1 MKLTERKELFMNHI
15 QKKGKNK
22 SIAHTLVKLLI
33 FCSLIPIFILFAVSY
48 LTFSNVLITRNNTTK
63 TSSVGIIQNES
74 LKLNT
79 QTASTLESV
88 AKGTMLNRS
97 KFDAVQ
103 IGGILKLVAN
113 SNKDIVGATFVDSK
127 NHAISTTKSETYANA
142 KNTEWYKKAVNNE
155 GKIIWT
161 SPYLD
166 DQTDNYVTSCAIAV
180 RNQSNQL
187 GVVSLEIT
195 YKNIEFVVKKM
206 KVGKTGRVA
215 LVSKSARVLASRDT
229 TSSDINKK
237 FPTEINAFKR
247 GNDVSNDS
255 VFKAIKNAPT
265 RQGYIR
271 VSNGK
276 AKYLNIAEEN
286 SGNIFNLLNPNA
298 AIADVYYDKGAKGS
312 NSWAVA
318 AVARNDLYRDRY
330 NLENWIIIMAF
341 VIMLII
347 VVSSE
352 FIKKALRSGTKHF
365 VDVFASSAKGNFS
378 LVPEDIGND
387 VSGAERFGRKL
398 FVPAKDGNEFG
409 QIVYAYNIMVK
420 SMVELIHNVQKQS
433 KNVAQMSDSLLE
445 LSKQTGKATEEVSQ
459 TITGI
464 ADVTSSQAEET
475 QESVTKLKELSEI
488 IDQLHTNV
496 ISMNEE
502 AKQSS
507 EINQE
512 NMNTMNKVNSS

>member
-1 MKLTERKELFMNHI
+1 MNHI
-15 QKKGKNK
+15 QKKSKNK

-33 FCSLIPIFILFAVSY
+33 FCSFIPVLIIFAVSY
-48 LTFSNVLITRNNTTK
+48 LTFSNVLINRNNTTK

-88 AKGTMLNRS
+88 AKGTMLNGS

-127 NHAISTTKSETYANA
+127 NHAISTTKSETYTNA

-166 DQTDNYVTSCAIAV
+166 DQTDSYVKSCAIAV

-206 KVGKTGRVA
+206 KVGNTGRVA

-237 FPTEINAFKR
+237 IPTEINAFKR

-255 VFKAIKNAPT
+255 VFKTIKNAPT

-276 AKYLNIAEEN
+276 AEYL
-286 SGNIFNLLNPNA
+286 
-298 AIADVYYDKGAKGS
+298 
-312 NSWAVA
+312 
-318 AVARNDLYRDRY
+318 
-330 NLENWIIIMAF
+330 
-341 VIMLII
+341 
-347 VVSSE
+347 SS
-352 FIKKALRSGTKHF
+352 T
-365 VDVFASSAKGNFS
+365 
-378 LVPEDIGND
+378 
-387 VSGAERFGRKL
+387 
-398 FVPAKDGNEFG
+398 
-409 QIVYAYNIMVK
+409 
-420 SMVELIHNVQKQS
+420 
-433 KNVAQMSDSLLE
+433 
-445 LSKQTGKATEEVSQ
+445 
-459 TITGI
+459 
-464 ADVTSSQAEET
+464 
-475 QESVTKLKELSEI
+475 
-488 IDQLHTNV
+488 
-496 ISMNEE
+496 
-502 AKQSS
+502 
-507 EINQE
+507 
-512 NMNTMNKVNSS
+512 